1 MVTIFIEGGGNGN
14 YGKVQCRKGFRE
26 LLERCGFKGRMP
38 RLVACGSRNEAYDDF
53 KSAFAR
59 ASDGDIIMLLVDSE
73 DTVADINRTW
83 EHLRR
88 RDKWQNPSGAA
99 DEVVLLMTTCMETWI
114 IADRATLRQHF
125 GRRLQESDLPALD
138 DLEIRNRQDVLSS
151 LERAT
156 RNCTA
161 PYAKGPK
168 SFAVLGKLNPDVLE
182 QHLPSFK
189 RARSILGGKLS

>member
-1 MVTIFIEGGGNGN
+1 MVTIFLEGGGK
-14 YGKVQCRKGFRE
+14 GKDAQSQCRKGFRE

-38 RLVACGSRNEAYDDF
+38 RLVACGSRSEAYNRF
-53 KSAFAR
+53 ERAFER

-73 DTVADINRTW
+73 CTVKDINRTW

-114 IADRATLRQHF
+114 VADRATLRQHF
-125 GRRLQESDLPALD
+125 GRRLRESDLPALD
-138 DLEIRNRQDVLSS
+138 DLEIRNRQVVMSR

-189 RARSILGGKLS
+189 RARSILGSKLS

>member
-1 MVTIFIEGGGNGN
+1 MVTIFIEGGGK
-14 YGKVQCRKGFRE
+14 GKDAGSQCRKGFRE

-38 RLVACGSRNEAYDDF
+38 KLVACGSRNEAYNRF
-53 KSAFAR
+53 ESALK
-59 ASDGDIIMLLVDSE
+59 ASGGDIVMLLVDSE

-83 EHLRR
+83 EHLRQ

-125 GRRLQESDLPALD
+125 GQSLRESALPALD
-138 DLEIRNRQDVLSS
+138 DLENRNRQDALSS

-189 RARSILGGKLS
+189 RARSILGSKLS